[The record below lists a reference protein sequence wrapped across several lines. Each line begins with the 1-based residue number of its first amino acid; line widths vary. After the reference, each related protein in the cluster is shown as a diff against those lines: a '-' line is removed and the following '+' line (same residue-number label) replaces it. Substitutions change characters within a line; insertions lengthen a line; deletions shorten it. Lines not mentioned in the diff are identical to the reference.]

1 MKPSRLLLVVVAL
14 IVGVFA
20 VVGWRRFHA
29 AGATDY
35 RTAVVDRGPI
45 RMLIAATGS
54 LRAVTTVD
62 VGSQLSGQIAT
73 VEGDF
78 NQHVTQ
84 GQPIA
89 HIDPAVFKAR
99 VTQAEAD
106 VASAEA
112 NLVATRANKVDAEA
126 SARNADREYKRRRE
140 LRERNLIAITDLD
153 TAQLAAE
160 SAAAKVGVLT
170 AQIDVAAAA
179 IRQKR
184 AALDNA
190 KLDLDHT
197 VIRAPV
203 NGVVVQRAV
212 EPGQTV
218 AASFQTPVLFQ
229 IAEDLTQ
236 MQLNLA
242 IDEADVGQVRE
253 GLPVRFNVDA
263 FPGREFSGKVAQI
276 RLAATTTQNV
286 VTYPVVVAVDNADLA
301 LLPGMTANAEIDI
314 GGNPDALRVPNAAL
328 RFRLAGAGAPASN
341 GGPRQGGMDW
351 DGLKSKLKLSA
362 EQASA
367 FDAAVAAMRQKMQ
380 AQRQARQT
388 GDGAGGPPAGGPPG
402 DTGGGRGEGSGG
414 RGGNRFGQAM
424 KEALAPFRATLDD
437 AQKAILDAELAS
449 LGGGKRGSVYVLRDG
464 SPVAVAI
471 RIGATDSER
480 TEVIGDALKP
490 GDAVIVGSS
499 TPAR

>member
-1 MKPSRLLLVVVAL
+1 MKSSRLLLVVAAL
-14 IVGVFA
+14 IVGLLAIF
-20 VVGWRRFHA
+20 GWRRFHA

-35 RTAVVDRGPI
+35 RTVTVDRGPI
-45 RMLIAATGS
+45 RTVIAATGS

-78 NQHVTQ
+78 NQHVTK

-112 NLVATRANKVDAEA
+112 NLAATRANKVDAEA

-140 LRERNLIAITDLD
+140 LRERNLIALTDLD

-160 SAAAKVGVLT
+160 SAGAKVGVLA

-190 KLDLDHT
+190 RLDLDHT

-263 FPGREFSGKVAQI
+263 FTGREFSGKVAQI

-286 VTYPVVVAVDNADLA
+286 VTYPVVVEVDNADLA

-328 RFRLAGAGAPASN
+328 RFKPAGAGAPAA
-341 GGPRQGGMDW
+341 GAGPRQGGMDW
-351 DGLKSKLKLSA
+351 DGLKGKLKLTA

-367 FDAAVAAMRQKMQ
+367 FDAAIAAMRQKMQ
-380 AQRQARQT
+380 AQRQARQA
-388 GDGAGGPPAGGPPG
+388 GDGAGGPPSDA
-402 DTGGGRGEGSGG
+402 GGGRGESGSG
-414 RGGNRFGQAM
+414 RGGSRFGAAM

-437 AQKAILDAELAS
+437 ARKATLDAELAS

-464 SPVAVAI
+464 APVAVAI

-490 GDAVIVGSS
+490 GDAVIVGSIS
-499 TPAR
+499 PAR